1 MSMKIGIRAWIDFAF
16 RKIFG
21 KPGNEICLISLLN
34 AVLQLPSSVVSVEYL
49 NPFGYKDFET
59 DKLVCVDV
67 KATDELG
74 RVFVIEVQIVVQS
87 SFAKRAVFYACEAYT
102 DQLRAGQGYGD
113 LKATYSICLL
123 MRNLWED
130 DRLHHQFQLVE
141 RESGMVLE
149 DSIEIHT
156 VELAKYNNDRGA
168 LRGAGVL
175 EQWAYWIK
183 NASEHTVDE
192 LRELLPSLE
201 FLRATGELNAIR
213 EITEE
218 KQMYDAREKASLDIQ
233 SNLIDAKQEGENIGE
248 QRGIEIGE
256 QRGIEIGEQRGIEI
270 GEQRGIEIG
279 EQRGKLKG
287 SVQIFEG
294 LLGTS
299 VSSDDILNGKSNEEL
314 ASMVAQLQKRLRD
327 RTS

>member
-34 AVLQLPSSVVSVEYL
+34 AVLRFPHPVVSVEYL
-49 NPFGYKDFET
+49 NPFGIKDFET

-67 KATDELG
+67 KATDQRG
-74 RVFVIEVQIVVQS
+74 RVLIVEIQIVVQS

-123 MRNLWED
+123 MRNLWD
-130 DRLHHQFQLVE
+130 DDQLHHQFRLVD
-141 RESGMVLE
+141 RESGRVLE
-149 DSIEIHT
+149 ESIEIHT
-156 VELAKYNNDRGA
+156 VELAKYNGA
-168 LRGAGVL
+168 LSDVRSASVL

-183 NASEHTVDE
+183 NSSEHTVEE
-192 LRELLPSLE
+192 LQELLPGLE

-233 SNLIDAKQEGENIGE
+233 SNLIDARQEGREEGRE
-248 QRGIEIGE
+248 EGRQEGIEIGDK
-256 QRGIEIGEQRGIEI
+256 
-270 GEQRGIEIG
+270 
-279 EQRGKLKG
+279 RGKLKA
-287 SVQIFEG
+287 SIQIYEG
-294 LLGTS
+294 LLSDSVTS
-299 VSSDDILNGKSNEEL
+299 ESILNSRSTEDLE
-314 ASMVAQLQKRLRD
+314 SMVANLQKRLRD